1 MMQRIARTVRARKLI
16 ALAPLA
22 VAAAIA
28 WAAPATANAVTERFR
43 PSSAGATTTV
53 NHDAWDAL
61 LKKYVV
67 AGEDGL
73 NRVRY
78 LAFKDSDHATLKSYV
93 QSLERVKPTSLTRPE
108 QFAFWVNLYNA
119 KTIDIIL
126 DNYPV
131 KTIRDIAIN
140 EGLVG
145 FLKRSVGAGGPWKAK
160 VVTVDGEALSL
171 DNIEHDILRPVFK
184 DPRVHYAVN
193 CASIGCPNLQR
204 SAFTAA
210 NQEALL
216 EKGARDFVNSPR
228 GFRFVDGGVWASSI
242 YNWFKVDFGDTNR
255 SVLAHAAKYAD
266 AERAAKLS
274 GATDIASFGYDW
286 SLNDAPSSLAPK
298 TD

>member
-1 MMQRIARTVRARKLI
+1 MMQRVASHVWALNPIT
-16 ALAPLA
+16 LAPLA
-22 VAAAIA
+22 AVAAIA
-28 WAAPATANAVTERFR
+28 LTVPATANDVTERFR
-43 PSSAGATTTV
+43 PAATEV
-53 NHDAWDAL
+53 DLAVAHDTWDAL

-78 LAFKDSDHATLKSYV
+78 QAFKDSDHTTLKAYV
-93 QSLERVKPTSLTRPE
+93 QSLERVKPAKLTRPE

-171 DNIEHDILRPVFK
+171 DNIEHDILRPIFK

-204 SAFTAA
+204 TAFTAA
-210 NQEALL
+210 NQDALL
-216 EKGARDFVNSPR
+216 DKGARDFINSSR

-242 YNWFKVDFGDTNR
+242 YDWFKVDFGDTNR
-255 SVLAHAAKYAD
+255 SVLAHAAKYAN
-266 AERAAKLS
+266 AERAPKLS

-286 SLNDAPSSLAPK
+286 RLNDAVSAK
-298 TD
+298 TE